1 MIISTIKVKIIIGF
15 FNVVLL
21 GDQIFMGK
29 HEYLL
34 AILVSLVLFEFLKNF
49 RMNMLYNN

>member
-15 FNVVLL
+15 FQCSIFGGSN
-21 GDQIFMGK
+21 FMGK

-49 RMNMLYNN
+49 RMNFLYNN